1 MSREA
6 PLSNSEPIPL
16 ADLSLQHAPIAE
28 EVARGWSE
36 VIASTS
42 YILGSQVQDFEEA
55 FARYC
60 GVEETVGVAN
70 GTDAVEL
77 ALRAVGVGRGDEV
90 IVPANT
96 FIATALA
103 AHRAGAEVAFVDV
116 DPRTQLLDPKLL
128 SDAIGPNTAAVVP
141 VHLFGQIAP
150 MEAIVEVAAA
160 RGIAVIEDGAQSQGA
175 TRDGHAMGH
184 WGDSCATSFFPGK
197 NLGAY
202 GDGGA
207 VVTRHAEVAGRL
219 RALRNYG
226 SEAKYE
232 HPVVGFNSR
241 LDTLQAVVLS
251 AKLRHLDGWN
261 EQRRQAAARY
271 DVLLRDIDDVVLPVV
286 AEGNVHVWHLYVVRV
301 PERDRVLERLHAE
314 QIFAG
319 IHYPKIVPLQGAF
332 RTPRYDEKSFPVAH
346 TASTEILTLP
356 LFPGIT
362 AAQQERVA
370 ATLAE
375 ALA

>member
-1 MSREA
+1 MRA
-6 PLSNSEPIPL
+6 
-16 ADLSLQHAPIAE
+16 
-28 EVARGWSE
+28 
-36 VIASTS
+36 
-42 YILGSQVQDFEEA
+42 FEEE
-55 FARYC
+55 FAAYC
-60 GVEETVGVAN
+60 GVDAAVGVAS

-77 ALRAVGVGRGDEV
+77 ALRAAGVGRGDEV

-103 AHRAGAEVAFVDV
+103 AARAGADVRFVDV

-128 SDAIGPNTAAVVP
+128 SDAIGPKTAAVVP

-150 MEAIVEVAAA
+150 MDAIVEVAKA
-160 RGIAVIEDGAQSQGA
+160 RGLAVIEDGAQCQGA

-184 WGDSCATSFFPGK
+184 WGNSCATSFFPGK

-207 VVTRHAEVAGRL
+207 VVTRHPEVAAKL

-226 SEAKYE
+226 SEIKYE
-232 HPVVGFNSR
+232 HPEVGFNSR

-251 AKLRHLDGWN
+251 AKLKLLDGWN
-261 EQRRQAAARY
+261 EQRREAATRY
-271 DVLLRDIDDVVLPVV
+271 DDLLRGLDDVVLPVV
-286 AEGNVHVWHLYVVRV
+286 DEGNVHVWHLYVVRV

-319 IHYPKIVPLQGAF
+319 IHYPTILPLQGAF
-332 RTPRYDEKSFPVAH
+332 RTADYDEGSFPVAH
-346 TASTEILTLP
+346 TASTRILTLP
-356 LFPGIT
+356 LYPGIT